1 MPGGHIEGVHE
12 RVQPRPDRLAYVIGE
27 LGKGGA
33 EYQLYELLRGL
44 DRTRFEAALFVLSA
58 GGYWSER
65 IRELDVP
72 VHVIERRGSADVLR
86 VVRLRRALK
95 AFAPDVLQTVLWSAN
110 VYGRL
115 AAVGLGIPLV
125 VTAERN
131 VIARPRWQIAVERGL
146 DPVTD
151 LYLVNSSAVTENLVE
166 REGLPAGKVRV
177 IHNGIDLARLPPF
190 ELERTAARARAG
202 LAPGRRLVAQVGRL
216 APQKDYPTFL
226 AAAARVARSVADV
239 DFLVIGEGSL
249 RADLEALAQ
258 SLGLGERVRFLGL
271 RHDVPALLGGVE
283 VLALTSVYEGLPN
296 VVIEAMA
303 AGAVAVA
310 TDVGG
315 AGELVVPGETGTLV
329 PPRDPEAVASAVLEY
344 LADDG
349 RRRQCAAAARR
360 RIEAG
365 FSVEAMVRATAA
377 VYVDGLAAKR
387 AGRGAR
393 AAA

>member
-1 MPGGHIEGVHE
+1 VPGGHIEGVHE

>member
-1 MPGGHIEGVHE
+1 
-12 RVQPRPDRLAYVIGE
+12 VQPRPYRLAYVIGE

-44 DRTRFEAALFVLSA
+44 DRERFEPAVFVLSA
-58 GGYWSER
+58 GGYWSDR

-72 VHVIERRGSADVLR
+72 VHVVVRRGSADVLR
-86 VVRLRRALK
+86 VVRLRRALR
-95 AFAPDVLQTVLWSAN
+95 AFAPDVLHTVLWSAN

-115 AAVGLGIPLV
+115 AAVGLGTPFV

-151 LYLVNSSAVTENLVE
+151 LYLVNSSAVTRTLVE
-166 REGLPAGKVRV
+166 REGLPATKVRV
-177 IHNGIDLARLPPF
+177 IHNGIDLSRLPPF
-190 ELERTAARARAG
+190 ELERSSARLRAG
-202 LAPGRRLVAQVGRL
+202 LPAGRRLVAQVGRL
-216 APQKDYPTFL
+216 APQKDYPTYL
-226 AAAARVARSVADV
+226 AAAARIARSVGDV
-239 DFLVIGEGSL
+239 DFLVVGEGPL
-249 RADLEALAQ
+249 RAELETLAR
-258 SLGLGERVRFLGL
+258 SLGIGERVHFLGL
-271 RHDVPALLGGVE
+271 RHDVPALLGGVD
-283 VLALTSVYEGLPN
+283 VFALTSVYEGLPN

-315 AGELVVPGETGTLV
+315 SGELIVPGETGTLV
-329 PPRDPEAVASAVLEY
+329 PPRDPDAVAAAVLEY
-344 LADDG
+344 LGDEG
-349 RRRQCAAAARR
+349 RRQRFAAAARR
-360 RIEAG
+360 RIEAA
-365 FSVEAMVRATAA
+365 FSLDAMVHATSA
-377 VYVDGLAAKR
+377 VYLDGLSAKR